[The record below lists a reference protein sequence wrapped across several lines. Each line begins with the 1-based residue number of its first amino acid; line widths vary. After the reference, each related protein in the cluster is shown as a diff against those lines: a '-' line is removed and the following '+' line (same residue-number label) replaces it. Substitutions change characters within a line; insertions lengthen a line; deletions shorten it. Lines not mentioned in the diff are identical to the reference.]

1 MNNQRVELLNPESEL
16 DNIGIY
22 IITNGEHQDS
32 RGKFVETFKFTKILA
47 EADLEFNPTQQNTV
61 TSTKNVFRGIH
72 KSNLQ
77 NKLITCIYGEIV
89 DFAIDLRKES
99 TNYGSRY
106 AISLSDQQPTSILI
120 PKGFGHGY
128 FVKSDLAIVS
138 YLVDHEYLAGE
149 EENFNGKQLVSK
161 LNLCD
166 ESELLLSEKDSQS
179 PYLPS

>member
-1 MNNQRVELLNPESEL
+1 MNNQRIELLNPKSKF

-22 IITNGEHQDS
+22 IITNEKYQDG
-32 RGKFVETFKFTKILA
+32 RGTFLESFKFTKILA
-47 EADLEFNPTQQNTV
+47 EADVEFHPAQQNTV

-77 NKLITCIYGEIV
+77 NKLISCIYGEII
-89 DFAIDLRKES
+89 DFAIDLREES
-99 TNYGSRY
+99 SNYGSRY
-106 AISLSDQQPTSILI
+106 AIPLSDQQPTSILI

-128 FVKSDLAIVS
+128 FVKSDVAIVS

-149 EENFNGKQLVSK
+149 EENFNGIQLVSK

-166 ESELLLSEKDSQS
+166 ESDLVLSEKDSQS